1 MSKYEKVKRVTHQP
15 SSITGGTINLKA
27 GKGIRSIGSKI
38 SATGALDIESGG
50 DVTFEATQDTIE
62 TETRTTPNQSKSFS

>member
-15 SSITGGTINLKA
+15 SSITGGKINLKA
-27 GKGIRSIGSKI
+27 GSIRSVGSEI

-50 DVTFEATQDTIE
+50 DVTFEAVQDTIE